1 MKWRDSDA
9 RINEPE
15 PEPTVDKDFDGDPN
29 AQWDEARE
37 LNTAKR
43 SAAVASSR
51 SSSVWVVL
59 AVAVLGLIIILILPR
74 VRSSGG
80 EEQLLALETRIE
92 ALEQQLMKFD
102 SVDENVS
109 RIWEQAKSFEQFK
122 ERFERTDA
130 STSLRMDHLAT
141 SLSAVQQRVEKLEKN
156 SAASKAAAA
165 KKKVATPKPAAAKP
179 AAATSK
185 AEPPAAK
192 SSAKVRYHTVAK
204 GDTLYSVGRKYG
216 LKVDQLLKIN
226 QLPQGTVIKPGQRLR
241 VTP

>member
-1 MKWRDSDA
+1 MKWRDSEENTNA
-9 RINEPE
+9 SEPA
-15 PEPTVDKDFDGDPN
+15 VDKGFDSDPN
-29 AQWDEARE
+29 TEWNEAAE
-37 LNTAKR
+37 LNAAKR

-51 SSSVWVVL
+51 SSSVWVVV

-74 VRSSGG
+74 VQPSGG
-80 EEQLLALETRIE
+80 EEQLLALETRVE
-92 ALEQQLMKFD
+92 ALEQQLTKFD

-141 SLSAVQQRVEKLEKN
+141 SLSAVQKRVESLEKGGAKT
-156 SAASKAAAA
+156 AASAPA
-165 KKKVATPKPAAAKP
+165 KT
-179 AAATSK
+179 ATSAPK
-185 AEPPAAK
+185 TPQTAPVAPSSPKGVA
-192 SSAKVRYHTVAK
+192 SAKYHTIAK

-216 LKVDQLLKIN
+216 LKVDELLKIN
-226 QLPQGTVIKPGQRLR
+226 QLPKDTVIKPGQRLR

>member
-9 RINEPE
+9 HMKEPE
-15 PEPTVDKDFDGDPN
+15 PAVEKGYDGDPN
-29 AQWDEARE
+29 TEWDEAAE

-43 SAAVASSR
+43 SAAAASSR
-51 SSSVWVVL
+51 SRSVWVVL
-59 AVAVLGLIIILILPR
+59 AVAVLGLIIVLLLPR
-74 VRSSGG
+74 LQSSGG
-80 EEQLLALETRIE
+80 EEHLLALETRIE

-141 SLSAVQQRVEKLEKN
+141 SLSAVQQRVEKLEK
-156 SAASKAAAA
+156 AAAA
-165 KKKVATPKPAAAKP
+165 PKATAAPKPTAAKP
-179 AAATSK
+179 AATAPK
-185 AEPPAAK
+185 AGDTAAK
-192 SSAKVRYHTVAK
+192 PTAKARYHTVVK
-204 GDTLYSVGRKYG
+204 GDTLFSVGRKYG
-216 LKVDQLLKIN
+216 LKVDQLLRIN
-226 QLPQGTVIKPGQRLR
+226 KLPEDTIIKPGQRLR

>member
-1 MKWRDSDA
+1 MKWRDSDDPTSVS
-9 RINEPE
+9 EPAVE
-15 PEPTVDKDFDGDPN
+15 KGFDGDPN
-29 AQWDEARE
+29 AEWNEAAE

-43 SAAVASSR
+43 NFAAGVTR
-51 SSSVWVVL
+51 SSSVWVVI

-74 VRSSGG
+74 VQPSGG

-92 ALEQQLMKFD
+92 ALEQQLAKFD

-141 SLSAVQQRVEKLEKN
+141 SLSAVQKRVEKLEKSRAATVAPRPTESTAKT
-156 SAASKAAAA
+156 SATASSGAVQPAKPTASKAATP
-165 KKKVATPKPAAAKP
+165 ATF
-179 AAATSK
+179 
-185 AEPPAAK
+185 
-192 SSAKVRYHTVAK
+192 HTIVK

-216 LKVDQLLKIN
+216 LKVDELLRIN
-226 QLPQGTVIKPGQRLR
+226 NLPADTVIKPGQRLR

>member
-1 MKWRDSDA
+1 MKWRDSEENA
-9 RINEPE
+9 NASG
-15 PEPTVDKDFDGDPN
+15 PTVDKSFDSDPN
-29 AQWDEARE
+29 AEWNEAAE

-51 SSSVWVVL
+51 SSSVWVVV
-59 AVAVLGLIIILILPR
+59 AVAVVGLIIILILPR
-74 VRSSGG
+74 VQPSGG
-80 EEQLLALETRIE
+80 EEQLLALETRIG
-92 ALEQQLMKFD
+92 ALEQQLTKFD

-122 ERFERTDA
+122 ERFERSDA

-141 SLSAVQQRVEKLEKN
+141 SLSAMQKRVEKVEKGRAKAVAAAPAPKPTTSKPN
-156 SAASKAAAA
+156 TPTAASIKPSSPKATAGA
-165 KKKVATPKPAAAKP
+165 K
-179 AAATSK
+179 
-185 AEPPAAK
+185 
-192 SSAKVRYHTVAK
+192 YHTIAK

-226 QLPQGTVIKPGQRLR
+226 QLPKNAVIKPGQRLR

>member
-1 MKWRDSDA
+1 MKWRDSEENTSA
-9 RINEPE
+9 SEPK
-15 PEPTVDKDFDGDPN
+15 VDPGFKNDPN
-29 AQWDEARE
+29 AEWNEAAE
-37 LNTAKR
+37 LNAAKR
-43 SAAVASSR
+43 SVAAASSR
-51 SSSVWVVL
+51 NSSVWVVV

-74 VRSSGG
+74 VQPSGG

-92 ALEQQLMKFD
+92 ALEQLLTKFD

-141 SLSAVQQRVEKLEKN
+141 SLSAVQKRVEKLEKGGL
-156 SAASKAAAA
+156 
-165 KKKVATPKPAAAKP
+165 KPAAG
-179 AAATSK
+179 
-185 AEPPAAK
+185 PPADASAPK
-192 SSAKVRYHTVAK
+192 ATTSASKTQKAAVTRPSGPKATTSAKYHTIAK

-226 QLPQGTVIKPGQRLR
+226 HLPKDTVIKPGQRLR

>member
-1 MKWRDSDA
+1 MKWRDSEENTSA
-9 RINEPE
+9 SEPK
-15 PEPTVDKDFDGDPN
+15 VDTNFENDPN
-29 AQWDEARE
+29 AEWNEAAE
-37 LNTAKR
+37 LNAAKR
-43 SAAVASSR
+43 SAAAASSR

-74 VRSSGG
+74 VQPSGS

-92 ALEQQLMKFD
+92 ALEQQLTKFD

-141 SLSAVQQRVEKLEKN
+141 SLSAVQKRVEKLEKGGR
-156 SAASKAAAA
+156 
-165 KKKVATPKPAAAKP
+165 KPAAGPAPKATTSAPKTPQAGVAMPSSPKAK
-179 AAATSK
+179 ATIG
-185 AEPPAAK
+185 AK
-192 SSAKVRYHTVAK
+192 YHTIVK

-216 LKVDQLLKIN
+216 LNVDQLLKIN
-226 QLPQGTVIKPGQRLR
+226 HLPKDTVIKPGQRLR